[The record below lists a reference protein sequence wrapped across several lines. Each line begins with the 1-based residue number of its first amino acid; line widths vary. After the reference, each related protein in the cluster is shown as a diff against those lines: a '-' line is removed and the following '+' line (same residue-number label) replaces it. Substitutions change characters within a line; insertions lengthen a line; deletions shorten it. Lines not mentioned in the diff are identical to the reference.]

1 MMENVNEIMA
11 ERATAAGIDLN
22 NVPEG
27 AEVVVPLIAQ
37 LLDDTLPA
45 LAGHPADLRIVGLAL
60 RSYADV
66 VDDYAAALAARP
78 ADDPTTEET

>member
-1 MMENVNEIMA
+1 MRDVNEIMA
-11 ERATAAGIDLN
+11 ERATAAGIDLD

-27 AEVVVPLIAQ
+27 AGTVVPWIAQ

-45 LAGHPADLRIVGLAL
+45 LAEHPADLRIVGLTL

-66 VDDYAAALAARP
+66 VDEYAAVLAVHP
-78 ADDPTTEET
+78 ADALLAEE